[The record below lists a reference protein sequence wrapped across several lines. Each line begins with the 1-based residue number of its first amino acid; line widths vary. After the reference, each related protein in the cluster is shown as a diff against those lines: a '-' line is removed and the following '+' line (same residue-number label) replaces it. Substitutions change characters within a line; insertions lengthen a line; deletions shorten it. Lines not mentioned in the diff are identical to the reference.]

1 MIDCFSRDPS
11 PPPKPPL
18 PEHLC
23 WSDPNTSITP
33 PPLPPKK
40 KRFRMQRLADD
51 SFQKMDQSPITSSLE
66 RFEDCSENH

>member
-1 MIDCFSRDPS
+1 MSKLSKLKIDQSLRDPS

-23 WSDPNTSITP
+23 RSDPNTSITP

-40 KRFRMQRLADD
+40 KTFRMQQLADD
-51 SFQKMDQSPITSSLE
+51 KFRQDRLRIASSLE
-66 RFEDCSENH
+66 R